1 MYWLLKKCKSP
12 CRFQCVL
19 AYSFWALLFAWSR
32 FKQSSYS
39 CIWCQRVRE
48 LSHGFNE
55 TLQNITKDVTNWNID
70 VHCTL
75 VWMFPRN
82 NKNLKNSVPK
92 ETKFCCFKFTSH
104 CVHLQICGDFHYF
117 ILQMNILYVW
127 LSSCNNLHA
136 GMDVETTSTWNVW
149 RFGQNI
155 NVPLVRTSLSVHSAG
170 STLDHFRFVSQE
182 KELFAPLMICNW
194 MISLHHT
201 FSSGTYAKQWT
212 SSPWTTPVDLLHGPF
227 EDQVQGLPMRTT
239 PNFWRWILLEV

>member
-1 MYWLLKKCKSP
+1 
-12 CRFQCVL
+12 
-19 AYSFWALLFAWSR
+19 
-32 FKQSSYS
+32 
-39 CIWCQRVRE
+39 
-48 LSHGFNE
+48 
-55 TLQNITKDVTNWNID
+55 
-70 VHCTL
+70 
-75 VWMFPRN
+75 MFPRN

-92 ETKFCCFKFTSH
+92 ETKFCCFKFTSY

-201 FSSGTYAKQWT
+201 FSSGTYTK
-212 SSPWTTPVDLLHGPF
+212 HGPPAHGPLLWTYSMDPSRTKSMVYPCGPPLIF
-227 EDQVQGLPMRTT
+227 EDVENFTRGL
-239 PNFWRWILLEV
+239 NKF